1 MKIEKNKLVRISNNE
16 KHNENVFELCRSDVI
31 LDSIRV
37 YLTREFEV
45 DKEIDFAV
53 YRQSEPRY
61 KIVLGKMLG
70 KGEGVWVTYEY
81 LRTVTILTIDKDDW
95 VDMIESDNTYTFSL
109 ETDCEMNEE

>member
-53 YRQSEPRY
+53 YCQSEPRY